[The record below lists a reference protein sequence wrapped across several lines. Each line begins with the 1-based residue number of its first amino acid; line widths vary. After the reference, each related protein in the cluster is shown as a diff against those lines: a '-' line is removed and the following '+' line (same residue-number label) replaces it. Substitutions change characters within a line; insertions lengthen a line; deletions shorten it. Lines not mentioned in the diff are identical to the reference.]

1 MRKSP
6 SVLLALALAGSI
18 PASATVY
25 WVPAPEMGGARNPQT
40 HLEVT
45 GGGTRRLELAF
56 IDTGESGVDVTGGTS
71 VNVDNDVKP
80 NVFNATR
87 HIGDVGMLRI
97 ENDPGP
103 NVAGGSLLFDDG
115 PNSQAWAVPVLSQS
129 NWFEG
134 GETAYIQGLK
144 RTRNGHAN
152 IEIMNFAPRLNSCN
166 IQLIR
171 PKGTPIGSPLTI
183 AMLPVS
189 HRLLE
194 DVLEGVIPGATA
206 AGLRATVT
214 CEEPFYA
221 YGTFVDPDPGEF
233 RFQYPLSAPPAPM
246 TEPIALNRPGNFFS
260 PKAGNSSLVIDLPL
274 VKDVAYRKVTVE
286 FDMRISQFT
295 SHFTGIVGMSHKGG
309 QRFNRTLYFGTFA
322 RGMRQRSMF
331 DLGSPIVEPSLRVA
345 TNWREGATHH
355 ITIVYDTESA
365 TSSFKVTRGDT
376 VLVDVIGSAYNLD
389 LAHRGDN
396 PVKLSFGLP
405 GVSDGAYF
413 PPIGWKFSNLQVRI
427 YR

>member
-6 SVLLALALAGSI
+6 SVILALALAGSI

-45 GGGTRRLELAF
+45 GGGTRKLELAF
-56 IDTGESGVDVTGGTS
+56 VDTGESGVDVTGGAL

-115 PNSQAWAVPVLSQS
+115 PNSQAWAVPVLNQS

-134 GETAYIQGLK
+134 GETAYIQGLR
-144 RTRNGHAN
+144 RTRTGHAN
-152 IEIMNFAPRLNSCN
+152 LEIMNFAPRLNSCD

-171 PKGTPIGSPLTI
+171 PKGTPIGAPLTV
-183 AMLPVS
+183 ALLPVS
-189 HRLLE
+189 HRLIE
-194 DVLEGVIPGATA
+194 DPIQGAIAGATA

-233 RFQYPLSAPPAPM
+233 RFHYPLSAPPTPGVETLA
-246 TEPIALNRPGNFFS
+246 INRPGTFFA
-260 PKAGNSSLVIDLPL
+260 PRQGNSALVIDLPL
-274 VKDVAYRKVTVE
+274 VKDVAYRKVTVD
-286 FDMRISQFT
+286 FDVRISKFT
-295 SHFTGIVGMSHKGG
+295 PIFTGIVGMSHKGG

-322 RGMRQRSMF
+322 RGGRSRSLF
-331 DLGSPIVEPSLRVA
+331 DLGSPVVEPSLRVA
-345 TNWREGATHH
+345 TGWREGATHH
-355 ITIVYDTESA
+355 MTIVYDTENA

-376 VLVDVIGSAYNLD
+376 VLTNVVGSAYNLD

-396 PVKLSFGLP
+396 PVKLTFGLP
-405 GVSDGAYF
+405 GVADNAFF
-413 PPIGWKFSNLQVRI
+413 PPLGWKFSNLQVRI
-427 YR
+427 TR